1 MKALLVFLVGTVF
14 SFAAIAQHHHGHGAG
29 NAKTHSGVGVVKSVD
44 AAKGTVMLAHEPIA
58 SLQWPKMTM
67 KFVAGDRKML
77 DQLTPGKKVEF
88 EFVERNRDYVLTR
101 LK

>member
-1 MKALLVFLVGTVF
+1 MRFLILVF
-14 SFAAIAQHHHGHGAG
+14 AIALGGSAYAQHHHGHGTG
-29 NAKTHSGVGVVKSVD
+29 TAKTHSGVGVVKSVD

>member
-1 MKALLVFLVGTVF
+1 MRFLILVF
-14 SFAAIAQHHHGHGAG
+14 AIALGGSAYAQHHHGHGTG

-77 DQLTPGKKVEF
+77 DQLAPGKKIEF